1 MLRAMRAERR
11 DPDSLRN
18 YRELL
23 RRVDELC
30 RVAGERL
37 AGLLTCHEGCD
48 ACCRHLSLFAVEA
61 AVLAEAVAALP
72 AEQHGRLLQRA
83 RRATQDGPCP
93 LLEEHA
99 CLIYEARPII
109 CRTHG
114 LPLLTRA
121 DGEERVD
128 FCPRNCRGASS
139 LPGEAVLDLDR
150 LNAALA
156 AVDALYRTEIGLSDQ
171 DGQRYAMRDVILDV
185 LEQNPQ
191 LILPI
196 H

>member
-1 MLRAMRAERR
+1 MLRAMRTERTY
-11 DPDSLRN
+11 PDRLRN
-18 YRELL
+18 YRELV
-23 RRVDELC
+23 RRVDGLC

-37 AGLLTCHEGCD
+37 AGQLTCRKGCD
-48 ACCRHLSLFAVEA
+48 ACCRHLSLCAVEA
-61 AVLAEAVAALP
+61 AVLAKAVATLP
-72 AEQHGRLLQRA
+72 PEQRGRLLERA
-83 RRATQDGPCP
+83 RCATEDGPCP

-99 CLIYEARPII
+99 CLIYAARPII

-121 DGEERVD
+121 EGEERVD

-139 LPGEAVLDLDR
+139 LPGEAVLDLGR
-150 LNAALA
+150 LNTALA
-156 AVDALYRTEIGLSDQ
+156 AVDALYRTETGLSDQ

-191 LILPI
+191 
-196 H
+196 